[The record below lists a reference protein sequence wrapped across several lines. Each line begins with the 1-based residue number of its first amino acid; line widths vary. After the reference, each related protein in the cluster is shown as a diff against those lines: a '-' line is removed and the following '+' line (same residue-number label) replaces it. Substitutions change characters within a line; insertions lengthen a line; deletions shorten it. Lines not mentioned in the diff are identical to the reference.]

1 MFNSSNSSNSSNN
14 TSWSIVTEEMVGGQH
29 RVDETETGRA
39 GWGATG
45 EKKRAERTRIVRR
58 RRGVARNPVSA
69 EEKTLAEAGIV
80 RDSAFTLKVDE
91 FTAINMLSRAVG
103 RSGCDPHSSCGWFER
118 GRAGPAPREV
128 EAGGCRQRFRGLPGH
143 ADRPVPPPREFFP
156 ASLRR
161 PSRRDCSIRD
171 RGSHRAR
178 GSGSRRFQVRQNL
191 ETWHGSLDCNHKR
204 ERKGKKLTRLR
215 VSFPSVQGKQ
225 PISPLLSKR
234 PSFRKNFSD

>member
-69 EEKTLAEAGIV
+69 EEKTLAEAGVV

-171 RGSHRAR
+171 RGCHRAR

-191 ETWHGSLDCNHKR
+191 ETWHGSLHCNHKR
-204 ERKGKKLTRLR
+204 EREGQAAHPTEGQFPLR
-215 VSFPSVQGKQ
+215 P
-225 PISPLLSKR
+225 
-234 PSFRKNFSD
+234 RKATYEPANIYE